1 MKELS
6 FVEMVGSVSHS
17 VRLLLLWVVVVT
29 VVVVAHGEGDED
41 LLAYMD
47 GDVIRVKERFEN
59 LTYRDVAES
68 WQTYGPRKNLSLGRK
83 NRDDLSTKTPLEFV
97 TTRYLDS
104 EELHVHMLNFASRCG
119 DIARLVRIGRSVEGR
134 PIEALEISNT
144 LNKGIKDGKPHV
156 KVIGGIH
163 GDETVGRVISMGIA
177 EWLCEK
183 YESDPTASAI
193 VSGVHTWVLPGM
205 NPDGFEAK
213 TRWNANGI
221 DLNRNFPDRFDD
233 GGMTSNTLG
242 REPETVAIMSWT
254 QDYPFVSSLVFHGG
268 ELVVSYPFDGTA
280 DGRTHYAKS
289 PDDETFRYL
298 ARDYAEN
305 HRVLS
310 SFRQRQF
317 PGGITNGAAWY
328 PIYGGMGDWNYL
340 MEHVYELTIEA
351 GKTKWPN
358 SKALPGL
365 FEDNKESV
373 LEFIKTTA
381 FKGINGIVRT
391 KNRNGSKRALKGAK
405 VYIDGLDSYVV
416 TTERGQFY
424 RPIPPGTYKVL
435 IEKQGYKTVVEE
447 VKFTSANSS
456 RRTKFNLVKLQ

>member
-1 MKELS
+1 MKKPS
-6 FVEMVGSVSHS
+6 VVEMVGCVSHS
-17 VRLLLLWVVVVT
+17 VRLLLLWVVVAT
-29 VVVVAHGEGDED
+29 VVVAHGEGNEG

-47 GDVIRVKERFEN
+47 GDAIRMKERFEN
-59 LTYRDVAES
+59 LTYGDVTAS
-68 WQTYGPRKNLSLGRK
+68 WEGYVPPKGFSLGRK
-83 NRDDLSTKTPLEFV
+83 NRDDGTTKTPLEFV

-119 DIARLVRIGRSVEGR
+119 DIARLVQIGRSVKGR

-144 LNKGIKDGKPHV
+144 LDKGLKDGKPHV
-156 KVIGGIH
+156 KIVGGIH
-163 GDETVGRVISMGIA
+163 GNEAVGRVVSMGVA

-213 TRWNANGI
+213 TRWNANGV
-221 DLNRNFPDRFDD
+221 DLNRDFPDRFDD
-233 GGMTSNTLG
+233 EGMTSNTLG
-242 REPETVAIMSWT
+242 RQPETVAIMGWT

-298 ARDYAEN
+298 AREYAEN

-358 SKALPGL
+358 SKMLPGL
-365 FEDNKESV
+365 FEDNRKSV

-381 FKGINGIVRT
+381 FKGINGVVRT

-405 VYIDGLDSYVV
+405 VYIDGLDSYVIS
-416 TTERGQFY
+416 TEKGQFY
-424 RPIPPGTYKVL
+424 RPIAPGTYTVL
-435 IEKQGYKTVVEE
+435 IEKRGYNTVVEE
-447 VKFTSANSS
+447 VKCPLANASK
-456 RRTKFNLVKLQ
+456 RTKFNLVKLQ